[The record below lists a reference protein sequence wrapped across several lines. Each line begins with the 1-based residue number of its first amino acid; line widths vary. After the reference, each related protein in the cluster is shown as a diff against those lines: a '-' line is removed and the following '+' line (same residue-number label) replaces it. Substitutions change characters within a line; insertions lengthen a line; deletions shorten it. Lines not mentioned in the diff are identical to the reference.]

1 MADGARKKRI
11 LSIVTAVLLVIV
23 AACVAACNGNAD
35 TKPTL
40 TFMNGDSVFR
50 TYELSAGEAITD
62 LGMPAKEGYTFTG
75 WKDGEGTDYV
85 PGTMPEESLTVYA
98 QFRANTYT
106 IAFTAG
112 GGTSGSLSDIEAS
125 YDADVT
131 LPSSGVSLQGRGI
144 KGYTDVEG
152 STDVKWQPG
161 ATVRN
166 LTAEDGATVT
176 LYVLFEDEAA
186 AIDFIIEDGVV
197 TGYTGYGEHI
207 TLPAEAT
214 AIADGAFARR
224 GFSQNGNRAR
234 HVYGDRVRRVRGL
247 QRHREADGSVYRRQC
262 GGEYVPR
269 VHLRRVALSRQQLY
283 LSDERDHRRG
293 NG

>member
-112 GGTSGSLSDIEAS
+112 G
-125 YDADVT
+125 
-131 LPSSGVSLQGRGI
+131 
-144 KGYTDVEG
+144 
-152 STDVKWQPG
+152 
-161 ATVRN
+161 
-166 LTAEDGATVT
+166 
-176 LYVLFEDEAA
+176 
-186 AIDFIIEDGVV
+186 
-197 TGYTGYGEHI
+197 
-207 TLPAEAT
+207 
-214 AIADGAFARR
+214 
-224 GFSQNGNRAR
+224 
-234 HVYGDRVRRVRGL
+234 
-247 QRHREADGSVYRRQC
+247 
-262 GGEYVPR
+262 
-269 VHLRRVALSRQQLY
+269 VHPVAY
-283 LSDERDHRRG
+283 PI
-293 NG
+293 